1 MIRQVNSL
9 VLVTPRANGG
19 YCGREVGCGEDV
31 IYLVL
36 HYSVIVEGHGNF
48 GGELCEGEGR
58 LLDDSDR
65 RAIGGGVK
73 VAEEDCGKRILLI
86 HRRKSIEKKRCAE
99 DSRLIGDVVEV
110 GIADSDES
118 ACCALSVHADAGY
131 SRAGGL
137 LGKARAG
144 DARRGTEPE
153 GINAVTD
160 QAILQGGDGYSLSVK
175 MLAAEEDIEI
185 VAKLILTAINDKIKE
200 IAKRKGVEVE

>member
-1 MIRQVNSL
+1 MTVVNGLLCS
-9 VLVTPRANGG
+9 
-19 YCGREVGCGEDV
+19 EDV

-86 HRRKSIEKKRCAE
+86 HRRESIEKKRYAE

-144 DARRGTEPE
+144 DARRGAEPK
-153 GINAVTD
+153 GIDAVTD

-175 MLAAEEDIEI
+175 MLAAEEDIKI
-185 VAKLILTAINDKIKE
+185 VDIRERSLKE
-200 IAKRKGVEVE
+200 IGDVRRHLLKGDQVGTLGAELVAYHSRSVHK